1 MRELKMPKFG
11 LTMETGVIES
21 WLAEEGDKVE
31 EGEPIL
37 EVSTDKI
44 VNEVQAP
51 VDGTIAKIIVQTG
64 EEKPVGALLAIIAE
78 EGENV
83 EDIKRRVEG
92 EPTVMEES
100 KTTSSENQPPNSKGK
115 QATKSQEYQKTDD
128 YGRIKSSP
136 LARRLAKEN
145 NIDISMVKG
154 TGPEG
159 RVIKKNI
166 MDALEEVGSHVE
178 ETLVSKKKPA
188 KLEYKEMEGY
198 KVKKMSTLRKKLS
211 ERLYNSYH
219 STVTITNTMEM
230 DFTKLKK
237 ATKKLGISITSA
249 LIKLVIPV
257 LKEFPDFNAHYIND
271 ELRLYNYIN
280 IGVAVDTEQ
289 GLVVP
294 VLWDIESL
302 PLDQINS
309 RLKRLSSKAK
319 ERKLTENEIQGSTF
333 SISNLGMLKTDV
345 FTPVLNPPEVAIL
358 GVGRIVRKPVVLE
371 GDLIA
376 IRDMCFIS
384 LSYDHRIIDG
394 ADASRFLVKLSQL
407 IESAEL

>member
-21 WLAEEGDKVE
+21 WLAEEGEKVE

-51 VDGTIAKIIVQTG
+51 VDGTLAKIIVQTG

-78 EGENV
+78 QGENV
-83 EDIKRRVEG
+83 EDIKRRIEG
-92 EPTVMEES
+92 EATEMLES
-100 KTTSSENQPPNSKGK
+100 KTTSSEKQTVYSKTK
-115 QATKSQEYQKTDD
+115 QSTSVDDIKKTDGK
-128 YGRIKSSP
+128 GRIKSSP

-154 TGPEG
+154 TGPDG

-166 MDALEEVGSHVE
+166 MKALDEVGTHVE
-178 ETLVSKKKPA
+178 ETFASNKKPA
-188 KLEYKEMEGY
+188 KTEYKEMEGY
-198 KVKKMSTLRKKLS
+198 KIKKMSSLRKKLS

-219 STVTITNTMEM
+219 STVTITNSMEM
-230 DFTKLKK
+230 DFTNLKK
-237 ATKKLGISITSA
+237 TTKELGISITSA
-249 LIKLVIPV
+249 LVKLIVPV
-257 LKEFPDFNAHYIND
+257 LKEYPDFNAHYIND
-271 ELRLYNYIN
+271 ELRLYEDIN

-294 VLWDIESL
+294 VLWDIERL
-302 PLDQINS
+302 PPDQINS
-309 RLKRLSSKAK
+309 RLKRLSSKAR

-384 LSYDHRIIDG
+384 LSYDHKIIDG